1 MNARRGLQD
10 RERGRGPP
18 ARRSSGGG
26 GCEKTA
32 LAAFG
37 PLGCP
42 YIPTTFPPPAPHLQL
57 CLLEPARRCPG
68 SEDPWSPHCALQI
81 PRNVKLG
88 GGGVRGRK
96 DRSWEPPIPL
106 ET

>member
-18 ARRSSGGG
+18 ARRSSDGG

-42 YIPTTFPPPAPHLQL
+42 YIPTTFP
-57 CLLEPARRCPG
+57 
-68 SEDPWSPHCALQI
+68 SP
-81 PRNVKLG
+81 
-88 GGGVRGRK
+88 
-96 DRSWEPPIPL
+96 PPISNCACLNQPAGARAL
-106 ET
+106 RTPGAPTAPCKFREM